1 MRLSLFLEQFYQQSE
16 SSLVQELVL
25 SLGEVSQDGGKSREG
40 GGGKTRGGIQHC
52 QSEESLQQ
60 AGLQGGYLQSD

>member
-25 SLGEVSQDGGKSREG
+25 SLGEVSQDGGQSREG
-40 GGGKTRGGIQHC
+40 GGGKTR
-52 QSEESLQQ
+52 
-60 AGLQGGYLQSD
+60 